1 MNQGICYNARI
12 ITQKKNN
19 PKDYQIL
26 NLKKGKNMKIAML
39 GLGKMGGNMAARLI
53 RNGHEVV
60 GYDTSQ
66 EVITKLEKTEKLIP
80 SSSVKDAISKL
91 EGQKIVWMMLPAG
104 EITKKQIADLIPLLN
119 KGDIIVDGGNS
130 NFKQSV
136 KMGSMLEEYDIG
148 FMDCGTSG
156 GVWGLDNGYCLM
168 VGASLEVA
176 KAVEPILR
184 ALAPT
189 PQTGWLHVGPIGSGH
204 FTKMI
209 HNGIEYG
216 MMESFAEGLELLKGR
231 EEYAIN
237 IADVTELWRHGSVV
251 RSWLLD
257 LTAEALKGDQDLDKI
272 EPFVAD
278 SGEGRWTAVEAI
290 EQGIPAPVLTQALQ
304 VRFRSQEKS
313 KGYGYKILSIM
324 RNAFGGHVMK
334 KKG

>member
-1 MNQGICYNARI
+1 
-12 ITQKKNN
+12 
-19 PKDYQIL
+19 
-26 NLKKGKNMKIAML
+26 MKIAML
-39 GLGKMGGNMAARLI
+39 GLGKMGGNMAARLV
-53 RNGHEVV
+53 RKGVSVV
-60 GYDTSQ
+60 GYDNNQTIVKELS
-66 EVITKLEKTEKLIP
+66 EKEKVIT
-80 SSSVKDAISKL
+80 SSSVEDALSKL
-91 EGQKIVWMMLPAG
+91 DKQKIVWMMLPAG

-119 KGDIIVDGGNS
+119 KGDIIIDGGNS

-156 GVWGLDNGYCLM
+156 GVWGLENGYCLM

-176 KAVEPILR
+176 KAVEPALK

-189 PQTGWLHVGPIGSGH
+189 PQTGWLHVGPVGSGH

-231 EEYAIN
+231 KEYDID
-237 IADVTELWRHGSVV
+237 IGKVTELWRHGSVV

-257 LTAEALKGDQDLDKI
+257 LTAEALKGDPELDEI
-272 EPFVAD
+272 APFVAD

-334 KKG
+334 RKG

>member
-1 MNQGICYNARI
+1 
-12 ITQKKNN
+12 
-19 PKDYQIL
+19 
-26 NLKKGKNMKIAML
+26 MKIAML
-39 GLGKMGGNMAARLI
+39 GLGKMGGNMAARLV
-53 RNGHEVV
+53 RKGVSVV
-60 GYDTSQ
+60 GYDNNQTIVKELS
-66 EVITKLEKTEKLIP
+66 EKEKVIA
-80 SSSVKDAISKL
+80 SSSVEDALSKL
-91 EGQKIVWMMLPAG
+91 DKQKIVWMMLPAG

-119 KGDIIVDGGNS
+119 KGDIIIDGGNS

-156 GVWGLDNGYCLM
+156 GVWGLENGYCLM
-168 VGASLEVA
+168 VGASHEVA
-176 KAVEPILR
+176 KAVEPALK

-231 EEYAIN
+231 KEYDID
-237 IADVTELWRHGSVV
+237 IGKVTELWRHGSVV

-257 LTAEALKGDQDLDKI
+257 LTAEALKGDPELDEI
-272 EPFVAD
+272 APFVAD

-304 VRFRSQEKS
+304 VRFRSQGKS

>member
-1 MNQGICYNARI
+1 
-12 ITQKKNN
+12 
-19 PKDYQIL
+19 
-26 NLKKGKNMKIAML
+26 MKIAML
-39 GLGKMGGNMAARLI
+39 GLGKMGGNMAARLV
-53 RNGHEVV
+53 RKGVSVV
-60 GYDTSQ
+60 GYDNNQTIVK
-66 EVITKLEKTEKLIP
+66 ELAEKEKVIA
-80 SSSVKDAISKL
+80 SSSVEDALSKL
-91 EGQKIVWMMLPAG
+91 DKQKIIWMMLPAG

-119 KGDIIVDGGNS
+119 KGDIIIDGGNS

-156 GVWGLDNGYCLM
+156 GVWGLENGYCLM
-168 VGASLEVA
+168 VGASHEVA
-176 KAVEPILR
+176 KAVEPALK

-189 PQTGWLHVGPIGSGH
+189 PQTGWLHVGPVGSGH

-231 EEYAIN
+231 KEYDID
-237 IADVTELWRHGSVV
+237 IGKVTELWRHGSVV

-257 LTAEALKGDQDLDKI
+257 LTAEALKGDPELDEI
-272 EPFVAD
+272 APFVAD

>member
-1 MNQGICYNARI
+1 
-12 ITQKKNN
+12 
-19 PKDYQIL
+19 
-26 NLKKGKNMKIAML
+26 MKIAML
-39 GLGKMGGNMAARLI
+39 GLGKMGGSMATRI
-53 RNGHEVV
+53 IKNGHGVV
-60 GYDTSQ
+60 GYDTSH
-66 EVITKLEKTEKLIP
+66 EIVSRLEKTEKLIP
-80 SSSVKDAISKL
+80 SSSVKEAVSKI
-91 EGQKIVWMMLPAG
+91 EGQKIIWMMLPAG

-176 KAVEPILR
+176 KAVEPILQ
-184 ALAPT
+184 ALAPS
-189 PQTGWLHVGPIGSGH
+189 PQKGWLHVGPVGAGH

-257 LTAEALKGDQDLDKI
+257 LTAEALKGDQDLEKI
-272 EPFVAD
+272 EPYVAD